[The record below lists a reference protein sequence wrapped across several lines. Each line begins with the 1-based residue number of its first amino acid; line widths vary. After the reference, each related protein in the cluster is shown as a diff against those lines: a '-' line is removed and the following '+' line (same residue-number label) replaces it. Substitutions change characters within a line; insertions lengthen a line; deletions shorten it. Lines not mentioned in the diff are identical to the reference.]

1 MSTADLRGQ
10 SPVHFAGSQIAG
22 NNDRL
27 SWRLANPEPISMIT
41 ARLPT
46 LALIAALAVGASVLA
61 QESPVAPPAHRSWD
75 PAQMRARMEERRTAR
90 LHALHEALGIRPDQ
104 EAAFAAFA
112 AAMRP
117 PEGDRQ
123 GMHPGGMSADRAAL
137 ANLTT
142 PERLDRMGQR
152 MQEHVA
158 RRQEAFARRA
168 SATKALY
175 SALSPGQRRTM
186 DALPPLRGG
195 HREGWDKGRGHGMGD
210 HGQG

>member
-1 MSTADLRGQ
+1 
-10 SPVHFAGSQIAG
+10 
-22 NNDRL
+22 
-27 SWRLANPEPISMIT
+27 MIT
-41 ARLPT
+41 ARLLT
-46 LALIAALAVGASVLA
+46 LALIAALAGASSVLA
-61 QESPVAPPAHRSWD
+61 QEPPPAAPAHRTWD
-75 PAQMRARMEERRTAR
+75 PAQMRAHMEERRTAR

-117 PEGDRQ
+117 PEEGRQ
-123 GMHPGGMSADRAAL
+123 DVHPGGTAADRAGM
-137 ANLTT
+137 ANLST

-186 DALPPLRGG
+186 DALPLLGG
-195 HREGWDKGRGHGMGD
+195 GDREGRRKGRGHGMGD
-210 HGQG
+210 RGQG

>member
-1 MSTADLRGQ
+1 
-10 SPVHFAGSQIAG
+10 
-22 NNDRL
+22 
-27 SWRLANPEPISMIT
+27 
-41 ARLPT
+41 
-46 LALIAALAVGASVLA
+46 
-61 QESPVAPPAHRSWD
+61 
-75 PAQMRARMEERRTAR
+75 MRAHMEERRTAR

-117 PEGDRQ
+117 PEGDRP
-123 GMHPGGMSADRAAL
+123 GMHPGGMAEDRGAL

-142 PERLDRMGQR
+142 PERLDRMSQR

-186 DALPPLRGG
+186 DALPLLRGG
-195 HREGWDKGRGHGMGD
+195 DHAGRGKGRGHGMGD